1 MSAASGF
8 SRYRA
13 LLKGLLFLL
22 SLVGIGLMLHRLGG
36 EHLMDQV
43 WIDREVAG
51 HGVRGELLFLAMG
64 TLFTAV
70 GLPRQLVAFLGG
82 YAFGLV
88 YGTALAL
95 LATLLGALSCYLY
108 AHWFGYR
115 LLAPR
120 LGGRARHF
128 HDLLQGHPFSLTLLI
143 RLLPVGSNVVTN
155 LLAGLARAPLG
166 WFLLGSGI
174 GYLPQTLVFTLAGSG
189 LNLDTSLRL
198 ALSVLL
204 FLLSGVLGVWLYR
217 HYRQRQELDEVLDRD
232 PAPEAAP

>member
-1 MSAASGF
+1 MSTTAPL
-8 SRYRA
+8 SRYAA

-22 SLVGIGLMLHRLGG
+22 SLVGIGVLFQALGG
-36 EHLMDQV
+36 GHLMDQV

-51 HGVRGELLFLAMG
+51 RGLEGELLFVAMG

-82 YAFGLV
+82 YAFGLLS
-88 YGTALAL
+88 GTVLALAASVLGCL
-95 LATLLGALSCYLY
+95 LSYLY
-108 AHWFGYR
+108 AHWFGHR

-128 HDLLQGHPFSLTLLI
+128 HDLVLKHPFSLTLLI

-174 GYLPQTLVFTLAGSG
+174 GYIPQTLVFALAGSG
-189 LNLDTSLRL
+189 INLDTGMRL
-198 ALSVLL
+198 GLSVLL
-204 FLLSGVLGVWLYR
+204 FVLSGILGVYLYR
-217 HYRQRQELDEVLDRD
+217 HYRQRRELDEVLDREGESE
-232 PAPEAAP
+232 EA